1 MQNETKRKKILL
13 GIGVLLAICLII
25 GVSYAYWRL
34 VLHQTGENE
43 VASSCFSIT
52 LTNEQNAIN
61 LQKAYPILDEE
72 GKELTPYTFTV
83 KNNCDAYAS
92 YSVNLELLETIL
104 EENRL
109 SSGFIKVMLD
119 ESTPTV
125 LNTNTSVT
133 PTLDNAYE
141 AYELTT
147 GYLDANASVTYNL
160 RLWMDQD
167 VTVSDNA
174 MNKQLESKITITASY
189 VDHMPTDYEKCVEEY
204 GEDSIQ
210 CSIIADADTTGA
222 CPTVNDDGTVTVN
235 STESVNGYICSA
247 PDDYGTSYYYRGNVD
262 NNYVKFAG
270 FYWRILRM
278 NGDGSIR
285 MIYAG
290 DADVIDALPNK
301 EEVLANGY
309 NDANTGYAQIG
320 TTDYNSRDN
329 NNAYVGYMYGENIWK
344 DIISET
350 TSSRSLNSYYYY
362 YADSYTFDTTTGTY
376 TLTNPTQAAWNE
388 SLVGKYACRSNTATS
403 CTSMYYIDEYRN
415 TYEGYTYIY
424 SRTSTDTGYEEDNR
438 TSRDTLTLASY
449 NYYGTGYTFNKSTG
463 RFSLTGTSRSVY
475 DGSQVGT
482 YTCGNTS
489 SSCNTLYYVESTDSI
504 TTANVKTISR
514 TGTTYEETHAN
525 TNDSTIKTV
534 VDNWY
539 KTNIEDAGYSTY
551 INDTLF
557 CNDRSFASSNT
568 GTGAGTSE
576 TDYRGNYGPWTTGT
590 NKTNPRFICSQQND
604 RFTVEDTQIGNG
616 DLTYPVGL
624 LTTDEVTMAGG
635 YNTRNSGY
643 YLYTGNQYWTMSP
656 INFNVDTHASVRDV
670 GLSGDFSGYSSVK
683 NILDGIRPVLNLKP
697 NSLKS
702 GDGTALNPYQLSG
715 N

>member
-72 GKELTPYTFTV
+72 GKKLTPYTFTV

-109 SSGFIKVMLD
+109 SAGFIKVMLD
-119 ESTPTV
+119 ENTPLLLTE
-125 LNTNTSVT
+125 NTSVE

-141 AYELTT
+141 AYELAT
-147 GYLDANASVTYNL
+147 GYLDKNEEITYNL
-160 RLWMDQD
+160 RLWMDED
-167 VTVSDNA
+167 VTIEDDA

-189 VDHMPTDYEKCVEEY
+189 VDHIPTDYDKCVAEY

-210 CSIIADADTTGA
+210 CSIIADASDEETGP
-222 CPTVNDDGTVTVN
+222 CPTVNDDGTVNVT
-235 STESVNGYICSA
+235 SEEETNGYICSA

-270 FYWRILRM
+270 FYWRILRV

-301 EEVLANGY
+301 EEVLKNGY
-309 NDANTGYAQIG
+309 DDGDTDYTQIG
-320 TTDYNSRDN
+320 ESAYNSISGLYQ
-329 NNAYVGYMYGENIWK
+329 NNAGIGYMYGDNIWG
-344 DIISET
+344 EPT
-350 TSSRSLNSYYYY
+350 TSDSTSTKTLNSYYYY
-362 YADSYTFDTTTGTY
+362 YADSYTFDTSTGTY
-376 TLTNPTQAAWNE
+376 TLTNPTQAVWNE
-388 SLVGKYACRSNTATS
+388 FLVGKYTCRDNEDTS
-403 CTSMYYIDEYRN
+403 CSTMYYIDAYSN
-415 TYEGYTYIY
+415 ISNGYTLSY
-424 SRTSTDTGYEEDNR
+424 TSTNTDGVYTENHG
-438 TSRDTLTLASY
+438 TSRSNIKMGDSY
-449 NYYGTGYTFNKSTG
+449 YYGTGYTFNKTTG
-463 RFSLTGTSRSVY
+463 YFELTESSISIY

-482 YTCGNTS
+482 YTCGS
-489 SSCNTLYYVESTDSI
+489 AESSCETLYYVESTND
-504 TTANVKTISR
+504 TTSANVKIISR

-525 TNDSTIKTV
+525 INNSTIKTK
-534 VDNWY
+534 VDTWY
-539 KTNIEDAGYSTY
+539 EENIKGAEYEQY
-551 INDTLF
+551 ISDTLF
-557 CNDRSFASSNT
+557 CNDRSIDS
-568 GTGAGTSE
+568 GTGIGATK
-576 TDYRGNYGPWTTGT
+576 TYYGSH
-590 NKTNPRFICSQQND
+590 NRMKEDKFILICSNQND
-604 RFTVEDTQIGNG
+604 RFTVGDSNAGNG

-624 LTTDEVTMAGG
+624 LTIDEAILAGG
-635 YNTRNSGY
+635 YSSTLGY
-643 YLYTGNQYWTMSP
+643 YLYTGNNYWTMTP
-656 INFNVDTHASVRDV
+656 YF
-670 GLSGDFSGYSSVK
+670 FSGSYMRFLGVNDHGYALSSSTTAKYGV
-683 NILDGIRPVLNLKP
+683 RPVLNLKP

-702 GDGTALNPYQLSG
+702 GDGTALNPYTLEEDI
-715 N
+715 